1 MMCSAIP
8 LDGHLPREA
17 PVNTDDSVSARR
29 DALVERLFQAT
40 VASMDL
46 FGVYLGTRLGLYQSL
61 AAGGPLTASELAASA
76 GVHPRYAREWL
87 EQQAATGILDVDEAA
102 AGEDVRRYALPEGH
116 DEALLDENSLNYIAP
131 IARLLVACA
140 RPLDDLLAAF
150 RSGGGVP
157 YARYGA
163 DLHEGQAAFTRPMF
177 ERLLG
182 TEWFP
187 AVPEVDSRLR
197 ADPPARVADLACGE
211 GRSTIAIARAYP
223 KVRVDGIDSDEA
235 SIAAARRHLQGSGV
249 EARVAFQIADAAA
262 LEPTGDYDLVHIFES
277 LHDMSYP
284 VETLTAARGLL
295 TDGGAV
301 LVGDERVGE
310 VFTAPADDLERFYFG
325 FSILHCLPVGMV
337 GKDAAGTGTVMRPDT
352 VRRYAEAAGFS
363 GFDILPI
370 DNDFYRY
377 YRLTP

>member
-1 MMCSAIP
+1 VATVEVVP
-8 LDGHLPREA
+8 
-17 PVNTDDSVSARR
+17 ARR

-40 VASMDL
+40 VASMDVL
-46 FGVYLGTRLGLYQSL
+46 GVYLGTRLGLYEAL
-61 AAGGPLTASELAASA
+61 ATGGPQTPRQLAGSA
-76 GVHPRYAREWL
+76 GVHERYAREWL
-87 EQQAATGILDVDEAA
+87 EQQAATGILDVDDPAA
-102 AGEDVRRYALPEGH
+102 AEDARRYALPEGH
-116 DEALLDENSLNYIAP
+116 DEALLDEKSLNYIAP

-140 RPLDDLLAAF
+140 RPLDDVLEAF
-150 RSGGGVP
+150 RTGGGVP
-157 YARYGA
+157 YSRYGA

-177 ERLLG
+177 EQLLG
-182 TEWFP
+182 QQWFP
-187 AVPEVDSRLR
+187 AVAEVDSRLR

-211 GRSTIAIARAYP
+211 GRSSIAIARAYP

-249 EARVAFQIADAAA
+249 ADRVAFRVADAAA

-284 VETLTAARGLL
+284 VEALTAARALL
-295 TDGGAV
+295 ADGGAV

-310 VFTAPADDLERFYFG
+310 AFTAPADDLERFYFG

-337 GKDAAGTGTVMRPDT
+337 GEGAAGTGTVMRPGT
-352 VRRYAEAAGFS
+352 VRRYAKAAGFS
-363 GFDILPI
+363 DFEILPI